1 MFEDKLQ
8 LPEEPGLFRAP
19 ITKSAKN
26 RRVYSEARKSL
37 AVLPSTRSLP
47 RSGDSS
53 EDLGQ
58 EHAST
63 RWKHASTAILKGIRS
78 TNTVESTAGLLKY
91 FSVTKELNKEQL
103 LHEKFC
109 HLVAIDGLEG
119 RTGARYKEANA
130 LAAKFR
136 EIKSSLNPG
145 EQLEAMDAAQ
155 SILNKLEQVRQLFE
169 IKGLDADE
177 AEEMFEDIDDSLDDL
192 RELCQAKTLKSKFRQ
207 AGQQL
212 IIAKRLAKA
221 GQEQTRK
228 RLVREAFQRSVRKAQ
243 NVRTLFRPRKD
254 SVASGEKPVKRASS
268 PTSDFFQK
276 LQASQEDFKKR
287 SAEWKQS
294 LAEEVMALGQQM
306 PTSHRSGH
314 VVQAPPNTPGG
325 NDVNAQAT
333 SSPCK
338 ASAAPFVFSAAVDQ
352 RRNSLS
358 ERKRRD
364 SQVAITSFD
373 FLSQDQHLDR
383 GVLAE
388 KRKKVQAKIQY
399 MQWLCDSSGSQEPGT
414 PQGFHGV
421 SALSGNTR
429 AGQTGDWRSPKAG
442 SISAPT
448 MYELPPLPQ
457 YPHGS
462 PKGAAPGLLSPRPP
476 PGSQQGLHS
485 PNGLNTAPR
494 SPNTPRLASQFFRK
508 NTGELHGRHPQPV
521 LPSASPSGGSQRTG
535 MSFMRARIPW
545 SAFRLGNPLAK
556 LSPTVQTKD
565 GTGTFGGASDFG
577 DGAAGG
583 PDVEHG
589 GGGCWGDPYPV
600 EAAVRS
606 AGGGSNRAENAK
618 ATPSSSEESSPRSRA
633 PKLSNDIN
641 ASPELSRS
649 PLHHATATTRTVPQT
664 KRPPEDAPAAA
675 KQSQLHA
682 FQPTP
687 SGNPGDSRTAN
698 ARSFTATAGQATA
711 RPPNNHFSGQS
722 APKTEKGQ
730 ETSAAGR
737 AKADPPRA
745 PSPLSDVGDFENASG
760 DHDLVSNQWDS
771 YEKYLASSSVIPKD
785 LSSQG
790 RSAAQ
795 GRSRQLPTPKTTP
808 TAASSRPK
816 IGDEAFVHD
825 SMPSPRPVST
835 GTPKEGKQ
843 THTKAAMVMAELET
857 LVVEQKSSQASFAA
871 SAFLATVGLD
881 VPLDPT
887 DSPKP
892 IPPKVQTYSGLLEA
906 KTSVVHFVARAE
918 EAIEDLEDPQEALQ
932 KLMKLD
938 RALGFLEHVG
948 ILESCLQGPPVE
960 LELPS
965 RGSDYDWNEHVGSL
979 RRVKSTLSSSD
990 KWQPLETSGSNPSF
1004 QETSQIS
1011 TSRTL
1016 HPERLEWI
1024 QESHASLRACRS
1036 QHAEFAPQRK
1046 TLETTLKERHQR
1058 GVRLACVRPELSHM
1072 WQEYCRLV
1080 WKEDSGQQ
1088 LSFSASRSVLLPGLC

>member
-1 MFEDKLQ
+1 MFEDTLQ

-53 EDLGQ
+53 EDLDSDKT
-58 EHAST
+58 ST
-63 RWKHASTAILKGIRS
+63 RWRHASTAILKGIRS

-103 LHEKFC
+103 LNEKFC

-136 EIKSSLNPG
+136 EIKSSLSPK

-155 SILNKLEQVRQLFE
+155 SILNKLEQVRRLFE
-169 IKGLDADE
+169 SKGLDADE
-177 AEEMFEDIDDSLDDL
+177 ADEMFEDIDDSLDDL
-192 RELCQAKTLKSKFRQ
+192 RDLCQAKTLKSKFRQ
-207 AGQQL
+207 AGQKL
-212 IIAKRLAKA
+212 IIAKRLSRA

-243 NVRTLFRPRKD
+243 NVRALFRPRKD
-254 SVASGEKPVKRASS
+254 SVASVEKVAKRASS
-268 PTSDFFQK
+268 PTSEFFEK

-294 LAEEVMALGQQM
+294 LAEEVLALGQQM

-314 VVQAPPNTPGG
+314 VVQAPPNTPGPSG
-325 NDVNAQAT
+325 NDIDKAT

-338 ASAAPFVFSAAVDQ
+338 APPAAPFVFSAAVDQ

-373 FLSQDQHLDR
+373 FLSQDQKLDR
-383 GVLAE
+383 GALADKRKTVLA
-388 KRKKVQAKIQY
+388 KMQY
-399 MQWLCDSSGSQEPGT
+399 MQWLCDRSGGQEPSAQT

-421 SALSGNTR
+421 ALSGYKAR
-429 AGQTGDWRSPKAG
+429 AGQTGAGADWRGSPTANAK
-442 SISAPT
+442 ISAPT

-457 YPHGS
+457 HPHGCR
-462 PKGAAPGLLSPRPP
+462 AAPGLLSPRPP
-476 PGSQQGLHS
+476 PLGGPHQNLSS
-485 PNGLNTAPR
+485 PVTPR
-494 SPNTPRLASQFFRK
+494 SPHTPRLASQFFRK
-508 NTGELHGRHPQPV
+508 NTAELPSNPQPV
-521 LPSASPSGGSQRTG
+521 LPTASPSGGTQSTG
-535 MSFMRARIPW
+535 MSFMKAKIPW
-545 SAFRLGNPLAK
+545 SSFRLGNPLAK
-556 LSPTVQTKD
+556 LSPTAQSKD
-565 GTGTFGGASDFG
+565 GSGTFGGGVDLG
-577 DGAAGG
+577 VGAAGD
-583 PDVEHG
+583 PHVERG
-589 GGGCWGDPYPV
+589 GGGGRGDPYPP
-600 EAAVRS
+600 R
-606 AGGGSNRAENAK
+606 
-618 ATPSSSEESSPRSRA
+618 PQESSPRRSGA
-633 PKLSNDIN
+633 TKLSNDIN
-641 ASPELSRS
+641 APHPELSR
-649 PLHHATATTRTVPQT
+649 LHHATATTRTLQQP
-664 KRPPEDAPAAA
+664 KKPPDLDAPAAA

-682 FQPTP
+682 IQPMPPT
-687 SGNPGDSRTAN
+687 NPETSRTAN
-698 ARSFTATAGQATA
+698 AASFTTTAGKATA
-711 RPPNNHFSGQS
+711 RPPHNHFSGQS
-722 APKTEKGQ
+722 APKIEKCQ
-730 ETSAAGR
+730 ETSVAGYR

-745 PSPLSDVGDFENASG
+745 PSPLSEVEDFENASG
-760 DHDLVSNQWDS
+760 DYDLVAKQWDS
-771 YEKYLASSSVIPKD
+771 YETYIASSPVIPKD
-785 LSSQG
+785 LSSQE
-790 RSAAQ
+790 RSAAP
-795 GRSRQLPTPKTTP
+795 GGSRQLPTPKTPLST
-808 TAASSRPK
+808 TAS
-816 IGDEAFVHD
+816 AFAHD
-825 SMPSPRPVST
+825 STPSRPVST
-835 GTPKEGKQ
+835 GTPKEEK
-843 THTKAAMVMAELET
+843 HTRAKAEMVMAELET

-881 VPLDPT
+881 FPLDPS

-892 IPPKVQTYSGLLEA
+892 LPPKVQTYSGLLEA
-906 KTSVVHFVARAE
+906 KERVVHFVAHAE
-918 EAIEDLEDPQEALQ
+918 EVQESEDLEDPQEALQ

-938 RALGFLEHVG
+938 RALGFLEHVA

-990 KWQPLETSGSNPSF
+990 KWQPLETTGSNTSF
-1004 QETSQIS
+1004 QETSQTW
-1011 TSRTL
+1011 TSRDV

-1080 WKEDSGQQ
+1080 WKEDSGQK

>member
-8 LPEEPGLFRAP
+8 LPEEPGLFQAP

-53 EDLGQ
+53 EDLGPGP
-58 EHAST
+58 ENAST
-63 RWKHASTAILKGIRS
+63 RWRQASTAILKGIRS

-136 EIKSSLNPG
+136 EIKSSLNPR

-169 IKGLDADE
+169 SKGLDADE
-177 AEEMFEDIDDSLDDL
+177 ADEMFEDIDDSLDDL
-192 RELCQAKTLKSKFRQ
+192 RNLCHAKTLKSKFRQ

-212 IIAKRLAKA
+212 IMAKRLSKA

-243 NVRTLFRPRKD
+243 SVRALFRPRKD
-254 SVASGEKPVKRASS
+254 SVASVENVAKRASS
-268 PTSDFFQK
+268 PTSELFQK

-314 VVQAPPNTPGG
+314 VVQAPPNTPGPVG
-325 NDVNAQAT
+325 NEDKVT

-338 ASAAPFVFSAAVDQ
+338 APPSAPFVFSAAVDQ

-364 SQVAITSFD
+364 SNSQVAITSFD
-373 FLSQDQHLDR
+373 FLSQDQQLDR
-383 GVLAE
+383 GALAE
-388 KRKKVQAKIQY
+388 KRKTVLAKMQY
-399 MQWLCDSSGSQEPGT
+399 MQWLCDRSGGQEPST

-421 SALSGNTR
+421 SALSGHR
-429 AGQTGDWRSPKAG
+429 ARTGQTGSGADWRGSPKANAG
-442 SISAPT
+442 KISAPT
-448 MYELPPLPQ
+448 MYELPPLPHS
-457 YPHGS
+457 HGF
-462 PKGAAPGLLSPRPP
+462 GAAPGLLSPRPP
-476 PGSQQGLHS
+476 PLGAPQ
-485 PNGLNTAPR
+485 PGLNSPVTPR
-494 SPNTPRLASQFFRK
+494 SPHTPRLASQFFRK
-508 NTGELHGRHPQPV
+508 STGELHSNPQPV
-521 LPSASPSGGSQRTG
+521 LPTASPSRGAQSTG
-535 MSFMRARIPW
+535 TSFMRAKIPW
-545 SAFRLGNPLAK
+545 SSFRLGNPLAK
-556 LSPTVQTKD
+556 LSPTAQGKD
-565 GTGTFGGASDFG
+565 GSGTFGGGVDLG
-577 DGAAGG
+577 DAAGD
-583 PDVEHG
+583 PDVERG
-589 GGGCWGDPYPV
+589 GGGGWGDPYPV
-600 EAAVRS
+600 EAVVRS
-606 AGGGSNRAENAK
+606 AGNAK
-618 ATPSSSEESSPRSRA
+618 ALPKPEEPSPRQKGA
-633 PKLSNDIN
+633 AKLSNDI
-641 ASPELSRS
+641 AAHPELS
-649 PLHHATATTRTVPQT
+649 PLHHATATRTMQP
-664 KRPPEDAPAAA
+664 KKPPDLDAPAAA
-675 KQSQLHA
+675 KQSQLYA
-682 FQPTP
+682 IQPVPPT
-687 SGNPGDSRTAN
+687 NPENSRTAN
-698 ARSFTATAGQATA
+698 ATSFTTTAGKATA
-711 RPPNNHFSGQS
+711 RPPHNHFSGQS
-722 APKTEKGQ
+722 TPKIEKSQ
-730 ETSAAGR
+730 ETSVAGYR

-745 PSPLSDVGDFENASG
+745 PSPLSDTDNFENANS
-760 DHDLVSNQWDS
+760 DHDLVAKQWDS
-771 YEKYLASSSVIPKD
+771 YDTYMASSPANPKD

-808 TAASSRPK
+808 TAASVRPK
-816 IGDEAFVHD
+816 IGDEAFAQ
-825 SMPSPRPVST
+825 SSPSRPVST
-835 GTPKEGKQ
+835 SSPKEEK
-843 THTKAAMVMAELET
+843 HTRAKAEMVMAELDT
-857 LVVEQKSSQASFAA
+857 LVLQQKSSQASFAA

-881 VPLDPT
+881 FPLDPS
-887 DSPKP
+887 DNPKP
-892 IPPKVQTYSGLLEA
+892 LPPKVQTYSGLLEA
-906 KTSVVHFVARAE
+906 KERVVHFVAHAE
-918 EAIEDLEDPQEALQ
+918 EEIEDLEDPQEALQ

-938 RALGFLEHVG
+938 RALGFLEHVC

-979 RRVKSTLSSSD
+979 RRVQSTLSSSD
-990 KWQPLETSGSNPSF
+990 KWQPLETTGSNPSF
-1004 QETSQIS
+1004 QETSQTW
-1011 TSRTL
+1011 TSRNV

-1024 QESHASLRACRS
+1024 HESHASLRACRS
-1036 QHAEFAPQRK
+1036 QHAEFAPQHK
-1046 TLETTLKERHQR
+1046 TLEATLKERHQR

-1080 WKEDSGQQ
+1080 WKEDSGQK
-1088 LSFSASRSVLLPGLC
+1088 LSFSASQSVLLPGLC